1 MALNCVN
8 KSIFKHYLILD
19 VTLTAQ
25 PGSLAAWQVKY
36 TSLVKCISTVAAMSN
51 QSAKWDRP
59 FKITAFA
66 AFKRGIS

>member
-25 PGSLAAWQVKY
+25 PGSLAALQVKY
-36 TSLVKCISTVAAMSN
+36 TSLVKCIPTVAASN

-59 FKITAFA
+59 FKITSFA